1 MTDSNTFIK
10 IGGYKGGLLIKFI
23 VNNNSVWVG
32 FAKDLKA
39 QENKQ
44 YLNVET
50 FKLFIIQNR
59 GVTVKISTKNYT
71 TEHILV
77 LQNILVLM
85 KKELKTVILIIE
97 DSDKDILHRFVDYNQ
112 NNQNYRTSILW
123 CSIAVFMMHIGYI
136 IQCQEINDNLK
147 IAGVAYCQQSIFNF
161 YMPLI
166 GKEPEINN
174 VSINLEPH
182 SEYLKSQLNFD
193 CQLSIKND
201 IHMLYTMCCG
211 VRNKEFNAVAQIL
224 PIFEWDLKNVDDTQV
239 GNEKRRHKYQ
249 KEYNQHKKDIQRLKT
264 YGTIKSHKYTHC
276 TILKDY
282 LLTNPFCIPF
292 HYSNLV
298 LELKQELL
306 PLVSLQVEQ
315 SHAFKILYVV
325 LDFIIFQNQI
335 QSKPGTNYIL
345 SDGSKCGKTTFDI
358 SLAIAH
364 LFHPDLITV
373 PVIVQNIP
381 NTTLQP
387 LAVCQNIYLKN
398 NMNTNFICALQN
410 IKNSSIEE
418 QQFSVINLIKS
429 NLKDFLVFPEKLN
442 MAARKIHDC
451 ILQQNIVKTIILN
464 QLKVSGQNDY
474 YYHCLSI
481 QNDNRLQLIKQN
493 SLMIQLCQ
501 FILIYRDQ
509 NRCDTVTQ
517 LLKLLNLNC
526 LSELFK
532 ATKYLLVDGKIDQ
545 ILTMEPDKYLV
556 IEDEVCNRNQT
567 DLKANN
573 YSIIFQL
580 IKFSQNF
587 QAKQIKTILVNQA
600 ISIVSEIKEQVPAQN
615 SQINDMNEAETI
627 DLIKKLPDTEQLFLL
642 MFPLSL
648 FIQDTSNI
656 QLEKLNVREIQELL
670 SIQGFEAVMLRDL
683 SNQLFHIKNESE
695 QHLLTQKVI
704 KSLLLKQFK
713 QDNGPKL
720 KEYLDVCSTDSITTL
735 FSGTFCSLLNFFKY
749 STYLATSTGSRS
761 SLSTNSI
768 VKQGNTKEIEEV
780 YIHSSIGVLPQLHP
794 SLLNAE
800 YYYDGINSVEPDPFK
815 IKITETW
822 QSNILNMILCCN
834 TNATGFIQTIFAQ
847 VSPQLIIQNNNGE
860 FINIS
865 EQNTYMGILPQND
878 IINKIDCNRFRQI
891 FIAKGMLFEQKRVL
905 KIKQSNEKE
914 YIKID
919 EPAKQIFIQP
929 LTQQNLP
936 QLASVVNIY
945 INKFEQYL
953 TESLDQNDVNDRTV
967 HSIAKLIIDSE
978 YLLGGCS
985 KIQETLSLILFML
998 LIKHDINSVYIS
1010 QLEQIILL
1018 VDSLVDPCGE
1028 SQTLSGIRQLDVL
1041 IDQYSRKTL
1050 KNSVIKPEKVY
1061 LTVIQPQFVPDNK
1074 VKKEADIL
1082 NTQQKDLVY
1091 QEKFEKLNIEA
1102 SKVIADKIFREN
1114 DMYDM
1119 VCIAIPI
1126 DQQQLLQLVDKADNS
1141 KVDFI
1146 ITINLRS
1153 NIKAE
1158 PRIDLAILGKK
1169 IVGQQDILYIKF
1181 EPGNHLKEEL
1191 KKRVLEKECLIYS
1204 TTKFLEENQQKQ
1216 ENVSKCSNFVYSL
1229 DMLRFLGY
1237 QYDNPII
1244 RAINLQNFEYKKSIQ
1259 LQLIAKFKLTK
1270 FNYIY
1275 SSITQITKYFRQI
1288 ETKDSEEIQK
1298 MFLNKKYKLFSI
1310 TTGKQ
1315 QNVSKE
1321 LTGQFSVDK
1330 TMMCLTIDETQSKFK
1345 FNNFKFSK
1353 QINLYYN
1360 DTCQQYDICEQDQKT
1375 ICLGLQLCKNEILNT
1390 YFRLSQVELLDL
1402 SQIIM
1407 YSQSIVYQS
1416 DSFKL
1421 QLQDDCIKFFE
1432 QDWNLIIKKQKIKIH
1447 LYLQDN
1453 ADIKIVNQENKQTM
1467 SVFKALFTK
1476 MQQTKDKM
1484 IALTTENNLAFNDL
1498 EMKVEDKQIIF
1509 CLKLITSEWFYKQV
1523 NSGAY
1528 KIRTTELL
1536 EQQKSQTHNSEDV
1549 LELLKLHAL
1558 EEQIQTIQNE
1568 IEKLKLT
1575 LQRK

>member
-1 MTDSNTFIK
+1 
-10 IGGYKGGLLIKFI
+10 
-23 VNNNSVWVG
+23 
-32 FAKDLKA
+32 
-39 QENKQ
+39 
-44 YLNVET
+44 
-50 FKLFIIQNR
+50 
-59 GVTVKISTKNYT
+59 
-71 TEHILV
+71 
-77 LQNILVLM
+77 
-85 KKELKTVILIIE
+85 
-97 DSDKDILHRFVDYNQ
+97 
-112 NNQNYRTSILW
+112 
-123 CSIAVFMMHIGYI
+123 
-136 IQCQEINDNLK
+136 
-147 IAGVAYCQQSIFNF
+147 
-161 YMPLI
+161 
-166 GKEPEINN
+166 
-174 VSINLEPH
+174 
-182 SEYLKSQLNFD
+182 
-193 CQLSIKND
+193 
-201 IHMLYTMCCG
+201 MLYTMCCG

-387 LAVCQNIYLKN
+387 LAACQNIYLKN
-398 NMNTNFICALQN
+398 NMNTNFICAVQN

-418 QQFSVINLIKS
+418 QQFSVINFIKS

-464 QLKVSGQNDY
+464 QLKVSGQNDS

-493 SLMIQLCQ
+493 SLMKQLCQ

-580 IKFSQNF
+580 IKSSQNF

-600 ISIVSEIKEQVPAQN
+600 ISIVSEIKEQVPALN

-648 FIQDTSNI
+648 FIKDTSNI
-656 QLEKLNVREIQELL
+656 QLEKLNVSEIQELL

-761 SLSTNSI
+761 SLSTNLI

-800 YYYDGINSVEPDPFK
+800 YYYDGINSVDPFK

-865 EQNTYMGILPQND
+865 EQNTYMGILPKND

-985 KIQETLSLILFML
+985 KIQDTLSLILFML

-1028 SQTLSGIRQLDVL
+1028 SQTLSGFRQLDVL

-1061 LTVIQPQFVPDNK
+1061 LTVIQPQFVPDNQK

-1082 NTQQKDLVY
+1082 NTQQKDSVH

-1102 SKVIADKIFREN
+1102 SNVIADKIFREN

-1158 PRIDLAILGKK
+1158 PRIDLSILGKK

-1191 KKRVLEKECLIYS
+1191 KKRVSEKECLIYS

-1216 ENVSKCSNFVYSL
+1216 ENISKYSNFIYSL

-1259 LQLIAKFKLTK
+1259 LQLITKFKLTQ

-1275 SSITQITKYFRQI
+1275 SSITQISKYFRQI
-1288 ETKDSEEIQK
+1288 ETKDSEEIYK
-1298 MFLNKKYKLFSI
+1298 MFLNTKYKLYPI
-1310 TTGKQ
+1310 KTGQ

-1321 LTGQFSVDK
+1321 LICQFSVDK
-1330 TMMCLTIDETQSKFK
+1330 TMMCLTIDETETKKFK
-1345 FNNFKFSK
+1345 FQFNNFKFSK

-1360 DTCQQYDICEQDQKT
+1360 DTCQQYDICEHDQKT
-1375 ICLGLQLCKNEILNT
+1375 ICLGLQLCQNQIINT
-1390 YFRLSQVELLDL
+1390 YFCLSQVELLDL

-1421 QLQDDCIKFFE
+1421 QLLDDCIKFFE
-1432 QDWNLIIKKQKIKIH
+1432 QDWNFIIKKQRIKIH

-1453 ADIKIVNQENKQTM
+1453 VDIKIVNQENKQTM
-1467 SVFKALFTK
+1467 NVFKALLTK

-1484 IALTTENNLAFNDL
+1484 IALTTENNVAFNDL
-1498 EMKVEDKQIIF
+1498 EIKVEDKQIIF
-1509 CLKLITSEWFYKQV
+1509 CLILITSEWFYKQV
-1523 NSGAY
+1523 NSGGY
-1528 KIRTTELL
+1528 KIRATELL

-1549 LELLKLHAL
+1549 LELLKLYAL
-1558 EEQIQTIQNE
+1558 QIIQINDQMHKINEQTLEKLYEALKQTTEPQQIQTIQNE

-1575 LQRK
+1575 MQCK